1 MFLKFIDF
9 ALNLIIPLG
18 STEALLGDFLAD
30 NTVKLR
36 RWLLGL
42 TAVSFYMS
50 TAHMVPTKISALGIE
65 FSAVNQQQFLKI
77 SGYILMYFLCSFLV
91 CALTDLSR
99 WVHGLME
106 IRKQYFDGI
115 RQSTLAAD
123 SETEPDDN
131 KIERARRLREQFI
144 APIEDIQMF
153 SSPLLLALS
162 LLKVALDILFPLSV
176 GVYSL
181 TLLW

>member
-1 MFLKFIDF
+1 MFLKFINF
-9 ALNLIIPLG
+9 ASNLIIPPG

-50 TAHMVPTKISALGIE
+50 KAHMVPTKISALGIE
-65 FSAVNQQQFLKI
+65 FSGVNQQQFLKI
-77 SGYILMYFLCSFLV
+77 SGYILLYFLCSFLV
-91 CALTDLSR
+91 YALIDLSR

-106 IRKQYFDGI
+106 VRKKYFDGI
-115 RQSTLAAD
+115 MRSTLAAD
-123 SETEPDDN
+123 SETDPDDN
-131 KIERARRLREQFI
+131 KIERSGRLRKKFI
-144 APIEDIQMF
+144 EPIEDVQMF
-153 SSPLLLALS
+153 GSSSLLALS
-162 LLKVALDILFPLSV
+162 LLRVALDILLPLGV

-181 TLLW
+181 ILLW